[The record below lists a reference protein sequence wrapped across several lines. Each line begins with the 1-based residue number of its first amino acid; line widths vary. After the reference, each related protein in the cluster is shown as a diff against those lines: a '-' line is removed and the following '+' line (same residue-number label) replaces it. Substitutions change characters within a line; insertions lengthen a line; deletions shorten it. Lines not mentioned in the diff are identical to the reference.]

1 MLTKIVK
8 TASGTA
14 GELMENRA
22 YDTMLKK
29 YGASVTRSLLEKE
42 LVGSGETWESFQT
55 YRRVKTKIQNDQI
68 SIARV
73 SNEAAALTRGALG
86 DLKPG
91 SY

>member
-29 YGASVTRSLLEKE
+29 YGESVTRSLLEEE
-42 LVGSGETWESFQT
+42 LAGAGETWESFQT

-68 SIARV
+68 SVARV

-86 DLKPG
+86 DLMSG
-91 SY
+91 SC